1 LVFKPLTH
9 WLSGQYFYKKF
20 AKVTQ
25 ELPEILRKLRVI
37 KNWSQEYVAEEIKV
51 DISTYSR
58 YEKGETSIKFD
69 VVVKIAQ
76 LYKMTLDEL
85 YHYGDP
91 TFNVSEPSESYR
103 IRRKISVIVE
113 LDGIEDNLNQWI
125 VKLQKLNAAI

>member
-1 LVFKPLTH
+1 M
-9 WLSGQYFYKKF
+9 
-20 AKVTQ
+20 TQ